1 MMKNKR
7 LLAAVCLSA
16 LLLTLCAG
24 CGGETA
30 ETEPDTTPAAA
41 EEVKIETPPAEEAPK
56 EIEKPEPPKEI
67 EKPEPPK
74 DGEKPDFPKD
84 GEKPPFPKGGEK
96 PDLPK
101 DGEKPDFPKDGEK
114 PKPPTDGEKPPFPKD
129 GEKPDFPK
137 DGEKPEKPND
147 VEKPEMPSDGEPNM
161 EKPNADI
168 SPAEPVPPPD
178 EPIPPGGTTEYYDP
192 DAAKTIGSDEITSF
206 LCTVSLLT
214 VELPEGSAL
223 QPPRY
228 EFRAERTESG
238 VNCSCESAAGSR
250 EFTADGA
257 FLEKLQSIVKTHELA
272 QYNGIYSE
280 THGLPDDFGATLRVE
295 YASGERISAFRNND
309 MYLPLAAVEELAQ
322 LFGE

>member
-1 MMKNKR
+1 MYRR
-7 LLAAVCLSA
+7 LICAVCMLA
-16 LLLTLCAG
+16 LLCAVCAG
-24 CGGETA
+24 CGEPA
-30 ETEPDTTPAAA
+30 ASEPDTTPTAA
-41 EEVKIETPPAEEAPK
+41 EDVKIDTPPADEAP
-56 EIEKPEPPKEI
+56 PKAE
-67 EKPEPPK
+67 ETPEPPK

-84 GEKPPFPKGGEK
+84 GEKP
-96 PDLPK
+96 
-101 DGEKPDFPKDGEK
+101 DFPKDGEK
-114 PKPPTDGEKPPFPKD
+114 PKPPKD

-137 DGEKPEKPND
+137 GGEKPDFPKGGDKPEPPKDEEKPEFPKDSEKPEKPSEEEPSMEIPD
-147 VEKPEMPSDGEPNM
+147 VSV
-161 EKPNADI
+161 

-192 DAAKTIGSDEITSF
+192 DAARTIDSTEIASF

-214 VELPEGSAL
+214 VELPEDSSL

-228 EFRAERTESG
+228 EFRAERAAEGAS
-238 VNCSCESAAGSR
+238 CSCESAAGSR

-257 FLEKLQSIVKTHELA
+257 FLEKLQGVVAKYDLA
-272 QYNGIYSE
+272 QFNGIYSE

-295 YASGERISAFRNND
+295 YASGERISAYRNND